1 MFYAL
6 KSTARGSNGNAVLS
20 AHAPATWRQLAPDEA
35 HSLLGYQSPWHQTP
49 PRGCLKLLHSYKP
62 KDGNEGDKHE
72 LVHAPTVQARYNCP
86 HEGHCTAIQRSGNG
100 KVIHQTQI
108 QRVAGECALE
118 KRHGAN
124 STASAMCETALF
136 FFGAH
141 QLLDNSPRT
150 CGGEVVACIP
160 ETPLIRGTEMP
171 ALGSSGRSFLWL
183 L

>member
-1 MFYAL
+1 MFYAR

-49 PRGCLKLLHSYKP
+49 PRGCLKLLHSYEP
-62 KDGNEGDKHE
+62 QDGNEGDKHE
-72 LVHAPTVQARYNCP
+72 VVHVPAVHARHNCP
-86 HEGHCTAIQRSGNG
+86 HEGHCTAIQRSRNG

-136 FFGAH
+136 FLAH
-141 QLLDNSPRT
+141 TNSLTTRHEPAAEKLLDAP
-150 CGGEVVACIP
+150 A
-160 ETPLIRGTEMP
+160 TPLSRGTEMP
-171 ALGSSGRSFLWL
+171 APGTSGRSFLWL
-183 L
+183 F